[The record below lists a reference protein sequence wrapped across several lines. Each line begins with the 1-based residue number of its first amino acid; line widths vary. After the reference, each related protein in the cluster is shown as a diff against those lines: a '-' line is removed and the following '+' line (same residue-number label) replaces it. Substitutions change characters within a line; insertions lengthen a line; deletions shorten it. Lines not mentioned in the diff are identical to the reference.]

1 MASVLEV
8 ATDRQGWLCMN
19 CVKIPSRFRAPYLG
33 QGGHGDMLYEW
44 RRKVRHKYRRWYHA
58 DESAR
63 EILRD
68 AGQARNLDRPAA
80 RAAVACCVVE
90 IANEIVRGTGKYG
103 GKDII
108 MKVYAHLC
116 PFVGKYNAPPR
127 VPPPLHPPPPPPPPP
142 LLVHVNLRDDVN
154 RVPLPYPQFGF
165 SNSDDDSD
173 DDSDDG
179 LMAI

>member
-1 MASVLEV
+1 V
-8 ATDRQGWLCMN
+8 
-19 CVKIPSRFRAPYLG
+19 
-33 QGGHGDMLYEW
+33 
-44 RRKVRHKYRRWYHA
+44 
-58 DESAR
+58 
-63 EILRD
+63 
-68 AGQARNLDRPAA
+68 
-80 RAAVACCVVE
+80 VACRVVE
-90 IANEIVRGTGKYG
+90 VANEIVRGTGKYG

-127 VPPPLHPPPPPPPPP
+127 VPPPLHLPPPPPPPP